1 MWLSLRDFIKPK
13 LLVFAASP
21 IVAMYISVDFGFS
34 ISILL
39 FSNVNNNL
47 SAPSPNPIPLIPLGP
62 PSCSTR
68 PSYLPPPQTVL
79 CEPISLDIISKAVF
93 L

>member
-1 MWLSLRDFIKPK
+1 MWLVLKSFINLK
-13 LLVFAASP
+13 LLVLAASP
-21 IVAMYISVDFGFS
+21 IVAIYISVDFGFS

-39 FSNVNNNL
+39 FSKVNSNL
-47 SAPSPNPIPLIPLGP
+47 SAPRANPIPLIPLGP
-62 PSCSTR
+62 PSISTS

-79 CEPISLDIISKAVF
+79 WEPMSLDIISNAVF